1 MKKLCSWLYE
11 LRYVYLALVYV
22 MLGISIIYASGITER
37 SIRLVGGWLQIMGL
51 GTVIWGIST
60 TRKQFGHPSALTLA
74 VSWLRRYPL
83 VRSTACLKSDG
94 ISVGASLLGGRLTT
108 VFTLKPHTTLEDRL
122 ISIEQGIIT
131 VQERVAAAE
140 LQMDQYVAN
149 TRGKI
154 AAEARVRESGDRDT
168 MKAIEAAS
176 TGGIYISAI
185 GTAWLFVGVIFSTAS
200 PELSSWLG

>member
-1 MKKLCSWLYE
+1 M
-11 LRYVYLALVYV
+11 YLALVYV

-83 VRSTACLKSDG
+83 VRSTAHLQPDG
-94 ISVGASLLGGRLTT
+94 ISVSASLLGGRLTT
-108 VFTLKPHTTLEDRL
+108 VFTPKPHTTLEDRL
-122 ISIEQGIIT
+122 TSIEQGIIT

-140 LQMDQYVAN
+140 SQMDQYVAN

-154 AAEARVRESGDRDT
+154 AAEARARESADQST